1 MLLTRTNRLAAA
13 GLAFAVLGLI
23 AWASPAPERVTD
35 RDVYETTAR
44 SGLVPDCTDLHC
56 FRVLVPWVLGRLPGE
71 SLLKWKAYAV
81 AANATA
87 AIAVWF
93 LASALR
99 LPPRAAL
106 WAALLSL
113 FGFGSLYTLHDVF
126 TADPLMY
133 ALGPLLTYHL
143 LRERVALVGVVASI
157 GVLAKEFAAAPLF
170 IWSAVSW
177 LQGRYRTAATTL
189 FAANTAFI
197 VWLLLQLTL
206 IIGFNYGY
214 GDNASTKILSG
225 GYVVPWVQEQS
236 VRGALSALFNE
247 FGAVYLLAAAGWFW
261 APVTLRR
268 LTLCAAPVAL
278 IFAYVQQPDRALWN
292 FHYLATPLAAL
303 PLDRAPAM
311 LAAGTVA
318 AFAFANLRVG
328 AQLPFVPGARY
339 ALALSVLMA
348 VGVIVTGFRMRT
360 TNPSTMSA
368 AV

>member
-1 MLLTRTNRLAAA
+1 MLTHTHRLTAA
-13 GLAFAVLGLI
+13 GFAIAVLGLI

-35 RDVYETTAR
+35 RDVYEATAQ

-56 FRVLVPWVLGRLPGE
+56 FRVLVPWALGRLPGE
-71 SLLKWKAYAV
+71 SLVKWKTYAV
-81 AANATA
+81 IANATA

-99 LPPRAAL
+99 LSPRAAV

-143 LRERVALVGVVASI
+143 LRDRIALAAALASV
-157 GVLAKEFAAAPLF
+157 GVLAKEFAAAPLY
-170 IWSAVSW
+170 IWSAISW
-177 LQGRYRTAATTL
+177 LDARYHTAAKTL
-189 FAANTAFI
+189 FAANTAFV
-197 VWLLLQLTL
+197 VWLVLQLTL

-247 FGAVYLLAAAGWFW
+247 FGAVYLLAAVGWFW
-261 APVTLRR
+261 APATLRR
-268 LTLCAAPVAL
+268 LTVCAAPVAL
-278 IFAYVQQPDRALWN
+278 IFGYVQQPDRALWN
-292 FHYLATPLAAL
+292 FHYLATPLAAVS
-303 PLDRAPAM
+303 LDRAPAM
-311 LAAGTVA
+311 LAAVTVA

-339 ALALSVLMA
+339 ALILSVVMA
-348 VGVIVTGFRMRT
+348 IGVIVTGFRMRT
-360 TNPSTMSA
+360 TRAATVSA